1 MKRFC
6 TLFLVL
12 IVLSLSAAAQL
23 VTSAPTPLQEGS
35 KGVVLTYNAASPLGN
50 KGLAGLPASTDVYA
64 HIGVITN
71 KSTNSSDW
79 RYVVTPWP
87 GTGNQQEANTDKNR
101 LKYLSANI
109 YSLTIGEIRPFFGIT
124 DASEH
129 VKQIAVVFRTGDG
142 TKEGKTASGG
152 NIYID
157 VQPDGFA
164 IELSSDHPERVISG
178 VTTVNY
184 TLTASQ
190 AATLSLSVNGTSVAS
205 RSGVSE
211 LKASYTFSAP
221 GRYTVTGSAVYEGKT
236 YTSTAE
242 IAWPR
247 PAEAAQYPGGVPKMG
262 AVKQDNGDVI
272 FCLAAPD
279 KKCVQLIGSWNNYEI
294 DDRYDMKYQD
304 YEGDRYFWTTVSG
317 LKDDVYYPYF
327 FLVDEQYRVADPY
340 GHLILDCYSD
350 KYIDESVWPD
360 GPRHPGE
367 PFGDVMMA
375 CYRGDLDNYEFSD
388 FSIPDHDKLV
398 IYEMLFRDFTGT
410 DGAANG
416 NGTVRKAIE
425 KIPYIKA
432 LGFNAVELMPI
443 MEFDGNNSWGY
454 NPNFYMAPDKAYGS
468 PDDYRDFVE
477 ECHRNGIA
485 VILDIVFNQSAGL
498 HPWYQMY
505 DGGNSPLYNKVAPH
519 QWSVLND
526 WNQGKRL
533 VQQQW
538 TDALKYWMEKYNV
551 DGYRFDLVKGLADN
565 ESYAAAGGTDQY
577 NQNRVDHMIR
587 FHDVIKSV
595 KPNGIHIDEFL
606 GGAKEMAA
614 MCADGQIQWMNV
626 NDASCQYTM
635 GWDDGNNNLSPFL
648 STSSSLPWGGSVSY
662 AESHD
667 EQRMGFKCIQFGTD
681 VVKNDAAARY
691 DRLAALAVQMLL
703 TPGPKMVWQFG
714 EFGDSQ
720 NAKTTVSG
728 GENNTSPKVV
738 DWSAWTADADRMFLH
753 DTYKAIINL
762 RMENPELM
770 SQTATFETNGR
781 NSKFTVPRTVRLTS
795 GDKEVVAFIN
805 PSTTSDMNV
814 KATTTKLNQ
823 TNAQLICASA
833 GFTPQLIGIAQPQ
846 VKIPANGFAVFATK
860 EVSGID
866 TPESL
871 SAPKAYGAVGEIVI
885 SGEYMNAEVFDIAG
899 RNMGTLTVPAG
910 LYFVRIDGGA
920 AQKVAVR

>member
-6 TLFLVL
+6 TILLAL
-12 IVLSLSAAAQL
+12 TVLSLYAAAQI
-23 VTSAPTPLQEGS
+23 VTAVPAPLQEGS
-35 KGVVLTYNAASPLGN
+35 KGVVITYNAASPLGN
-50 KGLAGLPASTDVYA
+50 KGLMGLPESTDVYA
-64 HIGVITN
+64 HIGVITD
-71 KSTNSSDW
+71 KSTGGSDW

-87 GTGNQQEANTDKNR
+87 DTGNQEEANTDKNR
-101 LKYLSANI
+101 LKYVSANT
-109 YSLTIGEIRPFFGIT
+109 YSLTIGEIRTFFGIT

-129 VKQIAVVFRTGDG
+129 VKQIAIVFRTGDG
-142 TKEGKTASGG
+142 KKEGKTASGG
-152 NIYID
+152 NIYLD

-164 IELSSDHPERVISG
+164 IDLTSDHPDRVISG
-178 VTTVNY
+178 ITTVNY

-190 AATLSLSVNGTSVAS
+190 SATLSLSVNGTSFATKN
-205 RSGVSE
+205 GVTE

-221 GRYTVTGSAVYEGKT
+221 GRYTITGSAEYGGKT

-242 IAWPR
+242 IAWPK

-262 AVKQDNGDVI
+262 AIKQANGDVI
-272 FCLAAPD
+272 FCFAAPD

-294 DDRYDMKYQD
+294 EDKYDMKYQD

-340 GHLILDCYSD
+340 GHLIFDCYND
-350 KYIDESVWPD
+350 KYLDASVWPD

-375 CYRGDLDNYEFSD
+375 CYRGDIDNYEFSD
-388 FSIPDHDKLV
+388 FTIPDHDKLV
-398 IYEMLFRDFTGT
+398 VYEMLFRDFTGT
-410 DGAANG
+410 DGTANG

-432 LGFNAVELMPI
+432 LGFNAVEVMPI

-468 PDDYRDFVE
+468 PEDYRDFVE

-505 DGGNSPLYNKVAPH
+505 PDGSSPLYNKVAPH
-519 QWSVLND
+519 EWSVLND
-526 WNQGKRL
+526 WNQGKNL

-551 DGYRFDLVKGLADN
+551 DGYRFDLVKGLGDN
-565 ESYAAAGGTDQY
+565 ESYAAAGGTDQF
-577 NQNRVDHMIR
+577 NQSRLDRMIR
-587 FHDVIKSV
+587 FHSVIKSV
-595 KPNGIHIDEFL
+595 KPNGIHIDEFF
-606 GGAKEMAA
+606 GSTQEMAA
-614 MCADGQIQWMNV
+614 MCRDGQIQWINV

-648 STSSSLPWGGSVSY
+648 SSSSSLPWGGSVTY

-667 EQRMGFKCIQFGTD
+667 EQRMGFKCITYGTD
-681 VVKNDAAARY
+681 QVKNDATVRY
-691 DRLAALAVQMLL
+691 NRLASLAVQMLL
-703 TPGPKMVWQFG
+703 TPGPKLVWQFG

-720 NAKTTVSG
+720 NAKSASG
-728 GENNTSPKVV
+728 DNNTSPKVV
-738 DWSAWTADADRMFLH
+738 DWTEWMADPNKMFLH
-753 DTYKAIINL
+753 DTYKSIINL

-770 SQTATFETNGR
+770 AQNATFDVAAR
-781 NSKFTVPRTVRLTS
+781 NSKFTVPRTIRLAS

-805 PSTTSDMNV
+805 PSTTSTMNI
-814 KATTTKLNQ
+814 KSPTSNLNQ

-846 VKIPANGFAVFATK
+846 ISVPANGFAVFSTK
-860 EVSGID
+860 NVSGID
-866 TPESL
+866 SPETM
-871 SAPKAYGAVGEIVI
+871 SAPKAYGAEGEIII
-885 SGEYMNAEVFDIAG
+885 SGEYTTAEVYDTAG
-899 RNMGTLTVPAG
+899 RKINSLRVPAG
-910 LYFVRIDGGA
+910 LYFVRIDGGNT
-920 AQKVAVR
+920 QKVAVR